1 MIKELMSSRRFAPL
15 FWAQFCSAL
24 NDNVLKN
31 ALVIMLLYGATT
43 GQGPM
48 LVTVAGAVFIFPF
61 FVLSALGGELADRY
75 VKSVV
80 ARRLKFFEIFAAGFA
95 AAGFFMHSIP
105 LLFVALALFG
115 VVAALFGPVK
125 YAMLP
130 DQLSVSELAT
140 GNALVEGATFMAIL
154 IGTIAGGLFVAGAS
168 HMGWICTAV
177 VGLSLL
183 SWGFASRIPVT
194 QPSAPDLRITANPWT
209 STARLLKSLYAE
221 PRLWDGMVI
230 VSWFWMVGA
239 IVLSLLPALIKE
251 GVGGTEGVVT
261 LCLAIFA
268 IGIAA
273 GSLFAA
279 QLSHVRPNLA
289 LVPIGSIVMGVV
301 GLDLAWAIGHTS
313 LGTDV
318 NAAAFATSFGGLRM
332 LLDFFLFA
340 FGGGL
345 FVVPSFAAVQAWTE
359 PSERARIIAA
369 GNILQAGFMVAGA
382 MFVAALQSAGLAIAW
397 IFFGL
402 AVASF
407 GTVWFVL
414 TKWGK
419 EGVRDFGALLFR
431 ALFRLEVR
439 GMENLPPA
447 GTRML
452 IAPNHVS
459 LVDGPLL
466 HAMLPID
473 ASFAVD
479 TGIAKAWWAKPFL
492 KMIKHYTMDPTKPLA
507 ARDLIKLVAAGEPVV
522 IFPEGR
528 LTVSGSLMKVYDG
541 TAMIADKADAVVV
554 PVRIEGAQRSHLSYL
569 RNGEI
574 KRVWFPKVTISIL
587 PPVKLPIDETLKGKA
602 RRNAAGAALQDVMID
617 AMVKNAMLDQTLFEG
632 LGHACRDRDTGQPI
646 IEDALGTKLT
656 YRKLVLG
663 AQVLSRKL
671 EQGTSVGENV
681 GVLLPNSAGVAV
693 VFMALQTIGRVPA
706 MLNFSAGPVNVLA
719 AMKAAQVRTVLT
731 SKAFIE
737 KGKLDKLMAAIA
749 EQARVVYLE
758 DVRASISL
766 ADKIQGFRAGLA
778 PRVARQA
785 NDPAVVLFT
794 SGSEGTPKGVV
805 LSHRNILANA
815 AQALARVDANARDKV
830 FNVLPVFHSFGLT
843 GGMMMPLL
851 GGIPI
856 FMYPSPL
863 HYRIVPE
870 LIYQTGATILFGTD
884 TFLTGYARS
893 AHAYDFRTL
902 RLVIAGAE
910 AVKERTRQV
919 YMERYGVRILEGYGV
934 TETAP
939 VLAMNTPMANRQ
951 GTVGRISPLMQYR
964 LDPVPGIEEGGRLSV
979 KGPNVM
985 LGYLR
990 AENPG
995 VLEPLPE
1002 GWHDTGDIVVVDAQ
1016 GFITIKGRAKRFAKI
1031 AGEMVS
1037 LSAVETMASALWPQ
1051 AMSVAV
1057 SIPDARKGERIV
1069 LLTTQKDADRAAMQ
1083 RQAKSVGASELAV
1096 PADIRVVDKVPLLGT
1111 GKTDYVGATA
1121 LAKELAEQLAEQLA
1135 AAPPAPQ
1142 AEASDSATQNEPAR
1156 IEPEHLQQH
1165 VA

>member
-1 MIKELMSSRRFAPL
+1 MIKELMTSRRFAPL
-15 FWAQFCSAL
+15 FWSQFCSAL

-31 ALVIMLLYGATT
+31 ALVIMLLYSVATE
-43 GQGPM
+43 QGPA
-48 LVTVAGAVFIFPF
+48 LVQLAGAVFIVPF

-75 VKSVV
+75 VKSIV
-80 ARRLKFFEIFAAGFA
+80 ARRLKFFEIFAAAFA

-105 LLFVALALFG
+105 LLYVALALFG

-177 VGLSLL
+177 VGLSVL
-183 SWGFASRIPVT
+183 SWAFASRIPVT
-194 QPSAPDLRITANPWT
+194 QPSAPELAITKNPWT
-209 STARLLKSLYAE
+209 STVRLLKSLYAE
-221 PRLWDGMVI
+221 QRLWDGMVI

-261 LCLAIFA
+261 LCLAVFA

-289 LVPIGSIVMGVV
+289 LVPIGAIVMGLV
-301 GLDLAWAIGHTS
+301 GLDLALAIATTS
-313 LGTDV
+313 LGKDV
-318 NAAAFATSFGGLRM
+318 TAAAFATSFGGFRM
-332 LLDFFLFA
+332 LADFFLFA

-345 FVVPSFAAVQAWTE
+345 FVVPSFAAVQAWTA

-382 MFVAALQSAGLAIAW
+382 VFVGALQAIGLPIAW

-402 AVASF
+402 AIASF

-414 TKWGK
+414 SKWGK

-431 ALFRLEVR
+431 ALFRVEVR
-439 GMENLPPA
+439 GMENLPPE

-466 HAMLPID
+466 HATLPID
-473 ASFAVD
+473 ASYAVD
-479 TGIAKAWWAKPFL
+479 TGISKAWWAKPFL
-492 KMIKHYTMDPTKPLA
+492 KMIKHYTMDPSKPLA

-528 LTVSGSLMKVYDG
+528 ITLSGSLMKVYDG

-569 RNGEI
+569 KDGQI
-574 KRVWFPKVTISIL
+574 KRSWFPKVTISIL
-587 PPVKLPIDETLKGKA
+587 PPVKLPIDQALRGKA

-617 AMVKNAMLDQTLFEG
+617 AMVQNAMLDQTLFEG
-632 LGHACRDRDTGQPI
+632 LGHAYRDRDTGKPI

-656 YRKLVLG
+656 YRKLILG

-671 EQGTSVGENV
+671 EQGTAVGDNV

-693 VFMALQTIGRVPA
+693 VFFALQTIGRVPA

-719 AMKAAQVRTVLT
+719 AMKAAQVKTVLT

-737 KGKLDKLMAAIA
+737 KGKLDKLIAAIA
-749 EQARVVYLE
+749 GQARVVYLE
-758 DVRASISL
+758 DVREGISL
-766 ADKIQGFRAGLA
+766 ADKIAGFRAGIA
-778 PRVARQA
+778 PRVARKA
-785 NDPAVVLFT
+785 NDPAVILFT

-815 AQALARVDANARDKV
+815 AQALARVDANADDKV

-843 GGMMMPLL
+843 GGMMMPIL

-919 YMERYGVRILEGYGV
+919 YMERYGIRILEGYGV

-1002 GWHDTGDIVVVDAQ
+1002 GWHDTGDIVTIDPQ
-1016 GFITIKGRAKRFAKI
+1016 GFIAIKGRAKRFAKI

-1037 LSAVETMASALWPQ
+1037 LSAVETMATTLWPQ
-1051 AMSVAV
+1051 AISVAV
-1057 SIPDARKGERIV
+1057 TLPDQRKGERIV
-1069 LLTTQKDADRAAMQ
+1069 LLTTQKDADRSAMQ

-1121 LAKELAEQLAEQLA
+1121 LAKELA
-1135 AAPPAPQ
+1135 AAPVVQ
-1142 AEASDSATQNEPAR
+1142 AEEQPA
-1156 IEPEHLQQH
+1156 EPEPLAQH

>member
-1 MIKELMSSRRFAPL
+1 MIKDLMSSRRFAPL

-31 ALVIMLLYGATT
+31 ALVIMLLYGATA
-43 GQGPM
+43 GHGDA

-61 FVLSALGGELADRY
+61 FILSGLGGELADKH

-80 ARRLKFFEIFAAGFA
+80 ARRLKFAEIFAAGFA
-95 AAGFFMHSIP
+95 SAGFFLHSIP

-115 VVAALFGPVK
+115 IVAALFGPVK

-130 DQLSVSELAT
+130 DQLSVGELAT

-154 IGTIAGGLFVAGAS
+154 IGTIAGGLLVS
-168 HMGWICTAV
+168 SSTHMGWVTSAIMLLA
-177 VGLSLL
+177 LL
-183 SWGFASRIPVT
+183 SWGFASRIPHT
-194 QPSAPDLRITANPWT
+194 TPSAADLVVTANPWT
-209 STARLLKSLYAE
+209 STIRLLKSLYAE
-221 PRLWDGMVI
+221 SRLWDGMVI
-230 VSWFWMVGA
+230 VSWFWLAGA
-239 IVLSLLPALIKE
+239 VVLSLLPALIKDV
-251 GVGGTEGVVT
+251 VGGTEAVVT

-289 LVPIGSIVMGVV
+289 LVPIGAIVMGIS
-301 GLDLAWAIGHTS
+301 GLDIAWAIGHATTGS
-313 LGTDV
+313 GITPT
-318 NAAAFATSFGGLRM
+318 AFAASFSGLRM
-332 LLDFFLFA
+332 IADFAIFA

-345 FVVPSFAAVQAWTE
+345 FVVPSFAAVQAWSA
-359 PSERARIIAA
+359 PSERARVIAA
-369 GNILQAGFMVAGA
+369 GNILQAGFMVVGSL
-382 MFVAALQSAGLAIAW
+382 FVALLQAAGLPIAW
-397 IFFGL
+397 IFVGL
-402 AVASF
+402 ALASF
-407 GTVWFVL
+407 GSVFFVL
-414 TKWGK
+414 GKWGK

-431 ALFRLEVR
+431 AMFRVEVR
-439 GMENLPPA
+439 GIENLPAP

-452 IAPNHVS
+452 ITPNHVS
-459 LVDGPLL
+459 LIDGPLV
-466 HAMLPID
+466 HATLPIE

-492 KMIKHYTMDPTKPLA
+492 QQIRHYTMDPSKPLA

-528 LTVSGSLMKVYDG
+528 ITVSGSLMKVYDG

-554 PVRIEGAQRSHLSYL
+554 PVRIEGAQRSYLSYL
-569 RNGEI
+569 KNGEI
-574 KRVWFPKVTISIL
+574 KRSLFPKVTISIL
-587 PPVKLPIDETLKGKA
+587 PPVKLPIDPSLRGKA

-617 AMVKNAMLDQTLFEG
+617 AMVKNSMLEQTLFQG
-632 LGHACRDRDTGQPI
+632 LAHAYRDRDTGKPI
-646 IEDALGTKLT
+646 IQDALGTSLT
-656 YRKLVLG
+656 YRKLILG

-671 EQGTSVGENV
+671 EQGTFVGENV

-706 MLNFSAGPVNVLA
+706 MLNFSAGPSNVQA
-719 AMKAAQVRTVLT
+719 AMKAAQVKTVLT
-731 SKAFIE
+731 SKSFIE
-737 KGKLDKLMAAIA
+737 KGKLDKLIAAIA
-749 EQARVVYLE
+749 SEAKIVYLE
-758 DVRASISL
+758 DVRASIGL
-766 ADKIQGFRAGLA
+766 ADKMAGLLA
-778 PRVARQA
+778 GVEPRVAREA

-815 AQALARVDANARDKV
+815 AQALARVDANGNDKV

-851 GGIPI
+851 AGIPI
-856 FMYPSPL
+856 FMYPTPL

-884 TFLTGYARS
+884 TFLAGYARS

-902 RLVIAGAE
+902 RLVLAGAE
-910 AVKERTRQV
+910 AVKDRTRQI
-919 YMERYGVRILEGYGV
+919 YMERYGIRILEGYGV

-939 VLAMNTPMANRQ
+939 VLAMNTPMANRP
-951 GTVGRISPLMQYR
+951 GTVGRLSPLMEAR

-979 KGPNVM
+979 RGPNVM

-990 AENPG
+990 TENPG
-995 VLEPLPE
+995 VLEPLAE
-1002 GWHDTGDIVVVDAQ
+1002 GWHDTGDIVAIDAA
-1016 GFITIKGRAKRFAKI
+1016 GFITIRGRAKRFAKI

-1037 LSAVETMASALWPQ
+1037 LSVVETMASALWPQ
-1051 AMSVAV
+1051 AVSVAV
-1057 SIPDARKGERIV
+1057 SIPDQRKGERIV

-1083 RQAKSVGASELAV
+1083 RQAKATGATELAV
-1096 PADIRVVDKVPLLGT
+1096 PADVRVVDKVPLLGS
-1111 GKTDYVGATA
+1111 GKTDYVAATA
-1121 LAKELAEQLAEQLA
+1121 LANEIATAAERE
-1135 AAPPAPQ
+1135 
-1142 AEASDSATQNEPAR
+1142 
-1156 IEPEHLQQH
+1156 